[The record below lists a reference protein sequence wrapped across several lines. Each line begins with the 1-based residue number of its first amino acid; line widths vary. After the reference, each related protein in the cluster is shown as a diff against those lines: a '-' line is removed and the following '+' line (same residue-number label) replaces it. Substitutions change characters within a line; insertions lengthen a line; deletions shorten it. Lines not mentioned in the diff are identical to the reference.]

1 MWCKNNC
8 EENPAKFRKKMAS
21 FLDYVRFQY
30 IPCDVLVKEVDTL
43 PIYIIISIIYN
54 IYNIYRCTRSRLCHT
69 TP

>member
-43 PIYIIISIIYN
+43 PIYIIISIIY
-54 IYNIYRCTRSRLCHT
+54 YL
-69 TP
+69 